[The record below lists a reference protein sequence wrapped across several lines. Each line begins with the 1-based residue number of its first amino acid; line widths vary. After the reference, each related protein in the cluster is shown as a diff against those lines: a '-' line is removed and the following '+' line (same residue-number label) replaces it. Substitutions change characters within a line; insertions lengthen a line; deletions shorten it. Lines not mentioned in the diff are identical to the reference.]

1 MGCPVGVWVRRTR
14 ADPGFVGRLF
24 TKPRNG
30 LVTDVRLITLMEW
43 SSVTNRNC
51 AGSATRDNSLPSR
64 TACAACDP
72 WPAEGLAMTMLRWV
86 LIRHRHRVWGVKD
99 VATHRSTIS
108 GGDLSTVSGLIGQ
121 RSCGNVVV
129 RGVNDVVTQD
139 TSWRTSRDRGPAR
152 QHAWR
157 GLFASRPARRC
168 ALPAEGTRPTAS
180 RPRNASDASPRC
192 ATLSSG
198 AARERAC
205 R

>member
-1 MGCPVGVWVRRTR
+1 MTDDVATQAFSYGFVFSVEAVGCPVGVWVRRTR

-139 TSWRTSRDRGPAR
+139 TVILTVCDVSGHRNSRTYGFRRFGYSYF
-152 QHAWR
+152 W
-157 GLFASRPARRC
+157 GLVRC
-168 ALPAEGTRPTAS
+168 GL
-180 RPRNASDASPRC
+180 
-192 ATLSSG
+192 
-198 AARERAC
+198 
-205 R
+205 